1 MGVYLKEICNY
12 IQTTQGYNNLSSVNA
27 EPLFFE
33 NLIWLTTV
41 ETAIYLRRFTKE
53 GLPSSGAIRTLVCRG
68 RLRARKYLGKLYFKR
83 SELDHLIETS
93 ELRGG
98 RVWQ

>member
-1 MGVYLKEICNY
+1 MNKKYNY
-12 IQTTQGYNNLSSVNA
+12 IQTAKEYNVRSSVNA
-27 EPLFFE
+27 EHMLFE

-53 GLPSSGAIRTLVCRG
+53 GKPSTGAIRTLVCRG
-68 RLRARKYLGKLYFKR
+68 RLRARKYLGKLYFKK

-98 RVWQ
+98 RVWP